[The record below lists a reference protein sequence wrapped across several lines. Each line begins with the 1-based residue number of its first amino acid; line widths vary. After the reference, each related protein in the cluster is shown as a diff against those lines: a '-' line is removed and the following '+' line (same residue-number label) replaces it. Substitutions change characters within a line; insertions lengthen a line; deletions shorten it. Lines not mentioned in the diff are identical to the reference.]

1 MGTAYLSAEFSYGT
15 IRAMRIYENTNTY
28 PLPLGGGQNEKS
40 PERAKFILS
49 AHSNKPLYFHN
60 NGWQGKNKHW
70 IKSYSI
76 RSQGFHN
83 DNDFIILIHREGKCN
98 FTNQQICPL
107 SPQNREEAE
116 LTTSLPSENAGSG
129 TRHSRPSTL
138 GGIHI
143 INEPYGLK

>member
-1 MGTAYLSAEFSYGT
+1 MRKVLKEQNLYCPR
-15 IRAMRIYENTNTY
+15 IRTNCY
-28 PLPLGGGQNEKS
+28 I
-40 PERAKFILS
+40 FIIMEDKVKTNIGS
-49 AHSNKPLYFHN
+49 
-60 NGWQGKNKHW
+60 
-70 IKSYSI
+70 KSYSI